1 MALSDYLYIIKK
13 LNFNRVILFNKINE
27 HIIKYCDILLQHRCK
42 ISLEK
47 SELFSDHKL
56 TYIQSDP
63 YNL

>member
-42 ISLEK
+42 ISLRK
-47 SELFSDHKL
+47 ANYLV
-56 TYIQSDP
+56 TI
-63 YNL
+63 N